1 MSWEWLLGILPLLV
15 LLACP
20 VMMIWMMRG
29 GGGGMSRNEDGEEP
43 ASGGADEAGDPEAEL
58 AELRTRLARLE
69 AERTAER
76 EEAWR

>member
-29 GGGGMSRNEDGEEP
+29 GGMSRNENGKEP

-58 AELRTRLARLE
+58 AELRARLARLE
-69 AERTAER
+69 VERTAEP